1 MQQDYG
7 QFLELIRPQPG
18 YKMLDITS
26 HADALT
32 RAVAQRLL
40 EFEGSRL
47 AIALYPGEHEEFTA
61 SKSLKMHSPKDYSAP
76 FKALPRD
83 NDVVMIRD
91 VLSRHAY
98 PERIVKAIY
107 TTLANA
113 GDIIIVN
120 RAGSMDIQEQLE
132 LLEACEFRAGNS
144 IDILDGY
151 ELVMGKKMHMWG
163 NGL

>member
-1 MQQDYG
+1 MQQDYK

-32 RAVAQRLL
+32 RAVAQRLS
-40 EFEGSRL
+40 EFQGSRL
-47 AIALYPGEHEEFTA
+47 ALALYPGEHEEFIP
-61 SKSLKMHSPKDYSAP
+61 SESIKIHSPKDYSAP

-83 NDVVMIRD
+83 NDVVMVRD
-91 VLSRHAY
+91 VLNRHAH
-98 PERIVKAIY
+98 PKRIVKAIY

-113 GDIIIVN
+113 GDIIIIN
-120 RAGSMDIQEQLE
+120 RIGSTSIQEQLE